1 VFPGRERKKSEPL
14 HGNAPKKESLSAQI
28 TAMEK
33 FLFRGKPGGW
43 VAAGLAGLFF
53 FFFFFHCQCQKN
65 GSEKKSSPILREG
78 GL

>member
-1 VFPGRERKKSEPL
+1 MFPGRERKKSEPL

-43 VAAGLAGLFF
+43 VAAGLWLACVTKLVRQAGDGLILG
-53 FFFFFHCQCQKN
+53 QKMA
-65 GSEKKSSPILREG
+65 
-78 GL
+78 

>member
-53 FFFFFHCQCQKN
+53 FFFFFTASARKMAV
-65 GSEKKSSPILREG
+65 KKKAPQF
-78 GL
+78 

>member
-33 FLFRGKPGGW
+33 FLFRGIPGGW

-53 FFFFFHCQCQKN
+53 FVFF
-65 GSEKKSSPILREG
+65 SLPVPVAVKKKAPQF
-78 GL
+78 